1 MANLT
6 VLQFKIYELQ
16 KKEELNKKD
25 ASFFINSIE
34 SLINH
39 ATTTLEQA
47 IDNMYECYDDF
58 SDFKEQLKCISVSVN
73 DKFLFDYVD
82 SFNPEYEEIIDA
94 IHEIREELLEKDE
107 IR

>member
-25 ASFFINSIE
+25 ANFFINSIE

-39 ATTTLEQA
+39 DTSTLEEA
-47 IDNMYECYDDF
+47 IEKIYENFDDF
-58 SDFKEQLKCISVSVN
+58 SDFKEQLKCISVSEN

-82 SFNPEYEEIIDA
+82 SFNPEYEEVLYA
-94 IHEIREELLEKDE
+94 ICEIREDLLEKDE